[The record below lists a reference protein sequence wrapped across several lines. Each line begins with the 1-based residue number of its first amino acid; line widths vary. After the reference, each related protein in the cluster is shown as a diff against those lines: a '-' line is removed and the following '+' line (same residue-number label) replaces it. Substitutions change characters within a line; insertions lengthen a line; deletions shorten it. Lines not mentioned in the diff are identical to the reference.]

1 MSVPINIEIIGFSSL
16 KNDCLVLAPLF
27 FLIMSGAFFVL
38 HKKKKKNLLMVM
50 EIETKLTHFRK

>member
-38 HKKKKKNLLMVM
+38 HKKKTTSTYGYGN
-50 EIETKLTHFRK
+50 RD